1 LPCRSPFTRELPLSR
16 LPVVVVLGRPNVGK
30 STLVNRVLRRRAAVV
45 EEKPGV
51 TRDRKEFAAEWAG
64 RHFLLVDT
72 GGWSVK
78 GDGLVEGIRQQAEA
92 ALGGADVV
100 VFVVDATIP
109 FTDDDLA
116 VARLVQASSVPV
128 VLAANKA
135 DGPGVDL
142 EVGRLWGLGLGEPFP
157 ISALHGRGTGDLL
170 DEVVARLPEGEDT
183 PPEEHLPTLAILGR
197 PNVGKS
203 TLLNRLLC
211 QERVLVSPEPG
222 TTRDPIDAVVELDG
236 EPFRVWDTAGI
247 RRASRVDEA
256 TEFYSVQR
264 AREALAEADIA
275 LLVADATQ
283 GITHQEQRLAEEIA
297 AAGAGLIILLNKWD
311 AAAPEDKEVAEDGT
325 GDRLGFVAWAPVLRI
340 SARSGA
346 RLHRLP
352 AAVRAV
358 LEARRFRVPTPELN
372 RHLRDWQAAHPAPTR
387 RGRRARIMYAVQ
399 AGTEPPAVV
408 LFVRGGELSP
418 DYLRFLE
425 GRLRGEYGFLGT
437 PVRLVAR
444 SSRRAKESPRE

>member
-1 LPCRSPFTRELPLSR
+1 LSR
-16 LPVVVVLGRPNVGK
+16 LPVVAVVGRPNVGK
-30 STLVNRVLRRRAAVV
+30 STLVNRILRRRAAVV

-64 RHFLLVDT
+64 HHFIVVDT
-72 GGWSVK
+72 GGWAVK
-78 GDGLVEGIRQQAEA
+78 GDDLVAGIRQQAEA
-92 ALGGADVV
+92 ALAAADVV
-100 VFVVDATIP
+100 LFVADAT
-109 FTDDDLA
+109 TDYAEDDRA
-116 VARLVQASSVPV
+116 VARLVQSSGVPV
-128 VLAANKA
+128 LLAANKA
-135 DGPGVDL
+135 DGERVDL
-142 EVGRLWGLGLGEPFP
+142 EVGHLWTLGLGEPHP

-170 DEVVARLPEGEDT
+170 DALVALLPESPEAPAEDRM
-183 PPEEHLPTLAILGR
+183 PTLAILGR

-203 TLLNRLLC
+203 TLLNRLLGE
-211 QERVLVSPEPG
+211 ERVLVSPAPG
-222 TTRDPIDAVVELDG
+222 TTRDPIDAVVDMDG

-264 AREALAEADIA
+264 ARQALAEADIA

-283 GITHQEQRLAEEIA
+283 GITQQEQRLAEEIA
-297 AAGAGLIILLNKWD
+297 AAGAGLIVLLNKWD
-311 AAAPEDKEVAEDGT
+311 AADPDAKEWVEDGT

-340 SARSGA
+340 SALTGA

-352 AAVRAV
+352 GAVRAV

-372 RHLRDWQAAHPAPTR
+372 RQIRSWQEAHPAPTR

-399 AGTEPPAVV
+399 AGAEPPTFV

-425 GRLRGEYGFLGT
+425 RRLREEYGFLGT
-437 PVRLVAR
+437 PLQLVAR
-444 SSRRAKESPRE
+444 SARRDQDRPRE

>member
-1 LPCRSPFTRELPLSR
+1 MSR
-16 LPVVVVLGRPNVGK
+16 LPVVAVVGRPNVGK
-30 STLVNRVLRRRAAVV
+30 STLVNRILRRRAAVV

-51 TRDRKEFAAEWAG
+51 TRDRKEFVAEWAG
-64 RHFLLVDT
+64 RHFIVVDT
-72 GGWSVK
+72 GGWAVR
-78 GDGLVEGIRQQAEA
+78 GDDLVAGIRAQAEA

-100 VFVVDATIP
+100 VFVADAT
-109 FTDDDLA
+109 TAYTEDDLA
-116 VARLVQASSVPV
+116 VARLAQGSGVPV

-142 EVGRLWGLGLGEPFP
+142 DVGHLWSLGLGEPHP

-170 DEVVARLPEGEDT
+170 DAVVAGLPEGEAT
-183 PPEEHLPTLAILGR
+183 PGEDRLPTLAILGR

-203 TLLNRLLC
+203 TLLNRLLGE
-211 QERVLVSPEPG
+211 ERVLVSPEPG

-264 AREALAEADIA
+264 AREALAAADVA

-311 AAAPEDKEVAEDGT
+311 AADPEDKENTEDGT
-325 GDRLGFVAWAPVLRI
+325 GDRLGFVSWAPVLRL
-340 SARSGA
+340 SAYTGA

-372 RHLRDWQAAHPAPTR
+372 RHLRDWQEAHPAPTR

-399 AGTEPPAVV
+399 AGVEPPTVV
-408 LFVRGGELSP
+408 LFVRGGDLSP

-425 GRLRGEYGFLGT
+425 GRLRTVYDFVGT
-437 PVRLVAR
+437 PLRLFAR
-444 SSRRAKESPRE
+444 TRRGAEGSRR

>member
-1 LPCRSPFTRELPLSR
+1 MVTR
-16 LPVVVVLGRPNVGK
+16 LPVVAVLGRPNVGK
-30 STLVNRVLRRRAAVV
+30 STLVNRILRRRAAVV

-51 TRDRKEFAAEWAG
+51 TRDRKEFTAEWAG
-64 RHFLLVDT
+64 RHFMLVDT
-72 GGWSVK
+72 GGWAVK
-78 GDGLVEGIRQQAEA
+78 GDDLVAGIRHQAEA

-100 VFVVDATIP
+100 VFVADAT
-109 FTDDDLA
+109 TAYTEDDLA
-116 VARLVQASSVPV
+116 VARLVQASGVPA

-142 EVGRLWGLGLGEPFP
+142 EVGHLWGLGLGEPHP

-170 DEVVARLPEGEDT
+170 DAVVERLPEGEEA
-183 PPEEHLPTLAILGR
+183 PSEEHLPTLAILGR

-203 TLLNRLLC
+203 TLLNRLLGE
-211 QERVLVSPEPG
+211 ERVLVSPEPG

-247 RRASRVDEA
+247 RRASHVDEA

-264 AREALAEADIA
+264 ARQALAQADIA
-275 LLVADATQ
+275 LLMADATQ

-297 AAGAGLIILLNKWD
+297 EAGVGLIILLNKWD
-311 AAAPEDKEVAEDGT
+311 AADPDAKETAEDGT

-352 AAVRAV
+352 KAVRAG
-358 LEARRFRVPTPELN
+358 LESRRLRVPTPELN
-372 RHLRDWQAAHPAPTR
+372 RHLRSWQEAHPAPTR
-387 RGRRARIMYAVQ
+387 KGRRARIMYAVQ
-399 AGTEPPAVV
+399 AGIEPPTFV

-425 GRLRGEYGFLGT
+425 GRLRGEYDFLGT
-437 PVRLVAR
+437 PLRLVAR
-444 SSRRAKESPRE
+444 SSRRGEDRLRQ